1 MDSISMEA
9 NKPSIDI
16 DTVRHIAD
24 LIRLKLEEEEAVLF
38 TQQFSQIIDYFQILN
53 EIDTRDVLPANEISP
68 IRNIYRDDEEHS
80 SMSRD
85 EFLNNVP
92 MNDGQL
98 VIVPRTN

>member
-1 MDSISMEA
+1 MESKLMEA

-16 DTVRHIAD
+16 ETVRHIAH

-38 TQQFSQIIDYFQILN
+38 SQQFSQIIEYFQILN

-68 IRNIYRDDEEHS
+68 IRNFYRDDDEHS

-85 EFLNNVP
+85 EFLKNVP
-92 MNDGQL
+92 MNDGQF
-98 VIVPRTN
+98 VIVPRIN

>member
-1 MDSISMEA
+1 MCKDYHF

-16 DTVRHIAD
+16 ETVRHIAD
-24 LIRLKLEEEEAVLF
+24 LIRLKLDEEEVILF
-38 TQQFSQIIDYFQILN
+38 SQQFSQIIDYFQILN

-68 IRNIYRDDEEHS
+68 IRNIYRDDVEHS
-80 SMSRD
+80 SMSRN

-92 MNDGQL
+92 MNDGQF